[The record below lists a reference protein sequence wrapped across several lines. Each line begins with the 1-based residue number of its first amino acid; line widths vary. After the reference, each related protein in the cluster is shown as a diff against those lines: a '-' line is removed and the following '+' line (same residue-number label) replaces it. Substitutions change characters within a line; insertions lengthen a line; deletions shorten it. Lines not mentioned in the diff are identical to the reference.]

1 MLTISLNIRCKWQG
15 CTSVLLNTM
24 SNSLSIVRQETDLPS
39 TDLSFTILVE
49 FVQVKSV
56 QVNRAVKLTDIDL
69 KLICRTNFAKKE
81 RFPNEFLELIFKLIF
96 ENLIKVR
103 SDLLYAYDTQCYWVH
118 CFVQKTKN
126 LILKKMNSMK
136 SLVNVR
142 VFFIKRPKNVKCRM
156 NKVTKVSRNV
166 L

>member
-1 MLTISLNIRCKWQG
+1 M
-15 CTSVLLNTM
+15 
-24 SNSLSIVRQETDLPS
+24 
-39 TDLSFTILVE
+39 
-49 FVQVKSV
+49 
-56 QVNRAVKLTDIDL
+56 TDIDL

-118 CFVQKTKN
+118 CFVQKTKK